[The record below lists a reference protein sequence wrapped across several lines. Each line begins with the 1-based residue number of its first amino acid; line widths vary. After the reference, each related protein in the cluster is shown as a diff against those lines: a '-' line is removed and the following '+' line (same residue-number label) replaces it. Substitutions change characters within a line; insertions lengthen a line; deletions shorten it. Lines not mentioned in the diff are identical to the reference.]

1 MSYQV
6 LARKYRP
13 RNFDTLV
20 GQEHVVRALT
30 HALRTGR
37 LHHAYLFT
45 GTRGVGKTTLSRIL
59 AKSLNCVGPDGNG
72 NITAEPCG
80 QCEPCRA
87 IDAGRFVDYVEMDA
101 ASNRGVDEMAQLL
114 EQAVY
119 APSNARFKVYM
130 IDEVH
135 MLTNHAFNAMLKTLE
150 EPPEHVKFILATTDP
165 QKIPVTVLSR
175 CLQFNLKQMP
185 PGHIV
190 GHLENILGQEDVGF
204 EQPALRLLA
213 QGAHGSMRDAL
224 SLTDQAIAY
233 AAGAVTLEA
242 VQGMLG
248 ALDQSYLVR
257 LLDALARQDGADL
270 MAVADEMAS
279 RSLSY
284 NGALQ
289 DLGTLLHRIALAQT
303 VPAALPDNLPELAD
317 IQRLATEFDPQE
329 VQLYYQIAVHG
340 RNEIGLAPDEY
351 AGFTM
356 TLLRMLA
363 FRPGQGGSEQVA
375 APAPA
380 ALARPLPAG
389 GGAPAGRAAAA
400 AAAAGTTAAGTT
412 APPAAPGRPAAT
424 QSLPAQAAVPPAPPS
439 PPAAAA
445 PSLAQQG
452 AAAAPAMTSARAAI
466 NAALEAAR
474 AASRNPGGARR
485 AAPAAADSPPAG
497 AQAPSQPSAA
507 APAVP
512 SAPSAPSAP
521 WDNGPG
527 GAGRPAVAQGAAAAA
542 NGQRDGG
549 MRPQAQP
556 QAASRAPVQGQQRGQ
571 AQYQQQPQPQARS
584 QDTQDYGQ
592 ALADDE
598 PPAWV
603 MEFSEDTA
611 VALDAPAV
619 QAAPS
624 AAPVRAA
631 EAARA
636 AQQAPY
642 AYVIVPVAAIGWDGN
657 WPALAATLALRGVSQ
672 QLALQTELVECVADA
687 GAATFRLRVPVD
699 TLRASGNSEKLCAVL
714 QERFPAVRVNV
725 DTEIGPVWY
734 TAGAEAKAR
743 RERLQREAEDTVERD
758 PFVQDMAR
766 TFDAFVVPGSV
777 RPIAS

>member
-13 RNFDTLV
+13 KNFETLV

-59 AKSLNCVGPDGNG
+59 AKSLNCTGADGQG
-72 NITAEPCG
+72 GITAEPCG
-80 QCEPCRA
+80 ACEACRA
-87 IDAGRFVDYVEMDA
+87 IDAGRFVDYIEMDA

-190 GHLENILGQEDVGF
+190 GHLENILGQEGVSY

-233 AAGAVTLEA
+233 AAGQVTLDA

-257 LLDALARQDGADL
+257 LLDALLAQNGADL
-270 MAVADEMAS
+270 MAVADEMAA

-289 DLGTLLHRIALAQT
+289 DLATLLHRIALAQT
-303 VPAALPDNLPELAD
+303 VPDALPEDLPELAD
-317 IQRLATEFDPQE
+317 IERLAVAFDPQE

-363 FRPGQGGSEQVA
+363 FRPGQETT
-375 APAPA
+375 PAPG
-380 ALARPLPAG
+380 PAG
-389 GGAPAGRAAAA
+389 ATRAPTASAPPARAASAGLASHAA
-400 AAAAGTTAAGTT
+400 VAPPANPAPPPAA
-412 APPAAPGRPAAT
+412 APPAAAKP
-424 QSLPAQAAVPPAPPS
+424 
-439 PPAAAA
+439 
-445 PSLAQQG
+445 
-452 AAAAPAMTSARAAI
+452 APAMSSARAAI

-474 AASRNPGGARR
+474 AAANKQGPATKR
-485 AAPAAADSPPAG
+485 APSPPPAEAPAAAPQAAAPVAQPSP
-497 AQAPSQPSAA
+497 APSQPGVAPPWEQQGQPKAA
-507 APAVP
+507 AH
-512 SAPSAPSAP
+512 
-521 WDNGPG
+521 
-527 GAGRPAVAQGAAAAA
+527 
-542 NGQRDGG
+542 
-549 MRPQAQP
+549 AQP
-556 QAASRAPVQGQQRGQ
+556 QAPQGQPK
-571 AQYQQQPQPQARS
+571 AAAHAQPQA
-584 QDTQDYGQ
+584 QQQEPDGMPG
-592 ALADDE
+592 DE
-598 PPAWV
+598 PPSWV
-603 MEFSEDTA
+603 TEFSDDTA
-611 VALDAPAV
+611 VAAEATAAVAPPVAVRAPA
-619 QAAPS
+619 AP
-624 AAPVRAA
+624 PH
-631 EAARA
+631 
-636 AQQAPY
+636 P
-642 AYVIVPVAAIGWDGN
+642 YVITPVEQLAWDGN
-657 WPALAATLALRGVSQ
+657 WPALAASLPLRGVAQ
-672 QLALQTELVECVADA
+672 QLALQTELVQCVA
-687 GAATFRLRVPVD
+687 GASAVTFHLRVPVE
-699 TLRASGNSEKLCAVL
+699 TLRVSGNSEKLQAAL
-714 QERFPAVRVNV
+714 QERFPGIGVNLE
-725 DTEIGPVWY
+725 TEIGPVWY
-734 TAGAEAKAR
+734 TASTEAKAR
-743 RERLQREAEDTVERD
+743 REELQRQAEATVDAD
-758 PFVQDMAR
+758 PFVQAMAR
-766 TFDAFVVPGSV
+766 AFGAFVVPGSV
-777 RPIAS
+777 RPAAA